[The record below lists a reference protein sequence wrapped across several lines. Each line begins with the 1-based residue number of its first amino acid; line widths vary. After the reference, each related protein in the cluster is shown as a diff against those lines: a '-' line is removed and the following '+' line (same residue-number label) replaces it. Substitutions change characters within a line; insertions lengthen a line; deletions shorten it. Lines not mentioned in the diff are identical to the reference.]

1 MVEAGEKHGDAR
13 SFADFQAGSQAFQ
26 PVGAAPD
33 ASADAG
39 DPILMD
45 KVISPF
51 AEPGRILFPS
61 FKYVDE

>member
-39 DPILMD
+39 VSNPHGQGYITFRGTRADPVSIL
-45 KVISPF
+45 
-51 AEPGRILFPS
+51 
-61 FKYVDE
+61 